1 MSHFGRRLSLRQ
13 NTYAR
18 VDDTGDTYGMQFY
31 FCCAIAALLLYLA
44 IWRPVFLKKKFP
56 AISFGLCLLVLGIFS
71 WQEFKW
77 QRMEWQGTQ
86 AVKEVS
92 LNKDGHLKCQRL
104 SEALFDVNTTRA
116 GSVSSDHPNM
126 AVVNY
131 EQCID
136 LMGWLNS
143 DKKSVESKQVQALH
157 VLTHE
162 AVHVS
167 GEYNEAVTE
176 CTAINRDSITVKEL
190 GGEPDVAAQVA
201 TDYYKEFFPRMPS
214 RYKLPDCTILPE
226 FDSVLMK
233 SKSKVH
239 G

>member
-1 MSHFGRRLSLRQ
+1 MF
-13 NTYAR
+13 
-18 VDDTGDTYGMQFY
+18 
-31 FCCAIAALLLYLA
+31 ALILYLA

-56 AISFGLCLLVLGIFS
+56 AISFGLSMLVLGIFG

-77 QRMEWQGTQ
+77 QQVEIQGTN

-92 LNKDGHLKCQRL
+92 LNKEGHLRCQRL
-104 SEALFDVNTTRA
+104 SEAFFDVNTTRA
-116 GSVSSDHPNM
+116 GSVSSEHPNE

-131 EQCID
+131 EQCLD

-143 DKKSVESKQVQALH
+143 DKTSVEPKQLQALH

-167 GEYNEAVTE
+167 GEYNESVTE
-176 CTAINRDSITVKEL
+176 CAAINRDSITVKEL
-190 GGEPDVAAQVA
+190 GGSSSVMEEVP
-201 TDYYKEFFPRMPS
+201 TRYYKEFFPRMPS
-214 RYKLPDCTILPE
+214 EYKLPDCAILPKY
-226 FDSVLMK
+226 DSILMK
-233 SKSKVH
+233 QKSKAN